1 MRETR
6 RWAAIYLIL
15 YLAMLAVNY
24 LSSMNVGN
32 VADESKTLIQPA
44 GYAFSIWGLIYLL
57 LGIWIIKL
65 FMVKSTAGSQH
76 HLTFWPA
83 LNFIINGLWIYVFS
97 NGFKG
102 LSVIV
107 IAALLVTL
115 IVMYRKVSNHQYNGF
130 DRFVFSSYFGWVTV
144 ATIVNIFTWVKSMSV
159 TSVLGLSELSWGN
172 MMLVVALAL
181 AVYIAFK
188 YHDFVYPLIFIWAYS
203 AIIIET
209 DGNYQ
214 LLTTVLI
221 ISLIALA
228 VTALIIVVK
237 QLKQRT

>member
-1 MRETR
+1 
-6 RWAAIYLIL
+6 
-15 YLAMLAVNY
+15 
-24 LSSMNVGN
+24 
-32 VADESKTLIQPA
+32 
-44 GYAFSIWGLIYLL
+44 
-57 LGIWIIKL
+57 
-65 FMVKSTAGSQH
+65 
-76 HLTFWPA
+76 
-83 LNFIINGLWIYVFS
+83 
-97 NGFKG
+97 
-102 LSVIV
+102 
-107 IAALLVTL
+107 
-115 IVMYRKVSNHQYNGF
+115 
-130 DRFVFSSYFGWVTV
+130 
-144 ATIVNIFTWVKSMSV
+144 V